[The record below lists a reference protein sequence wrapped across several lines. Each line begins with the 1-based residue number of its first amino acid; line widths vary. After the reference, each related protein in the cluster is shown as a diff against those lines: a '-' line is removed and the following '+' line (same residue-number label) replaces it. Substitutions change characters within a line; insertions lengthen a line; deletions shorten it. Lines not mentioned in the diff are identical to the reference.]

1 MNDKRSRPFDVIVFG
16 ATGFTGKLVVEHL
29 LATYGIDQ
37 QLRWGIAGRDYQKL
51 EAVRSDLHASG
62 ARGSLGTLPLLFG
75 DATDERSLRELVAQT
90 RVVCSTVGPYAKYG
104 SKLVAACVELGT
116 DYCDLAGEA
125 QWIRQMIDQHHEA
138 AAQSGARITHCCG
151 FDSIPSDLGVWFLQ
165 CHAQAT
171 TGTPC
176 TRVALRVE
184 GMSGGTSGG
193 TIASVFSTLAAARE
207 NPEVRALLS
216 DPYALNP
223 SGERSGP
230 DKTESLRST
239 FDPDLGAWVSPFIM
253 AGINTRVV
261 RRSNALLGYPW
272 GKDFRYEEA
281 MLSGGGAPGWLKAQA
296 SSLAWM
302 AFVAGALVAPRALQ
316 RLLPQPGH
324 GPDQARRNEG
334 SFSLL
339 LSGHTPKGTQLRA
352 RVTGERDPGYGT
364 TSRMLGEAAVCLATD
379 VAPDLSGGILT
390 PTAAMAQHLL
400 PRLTQ
405 KAGLRFV
412 VVS

>member
-1 MNDKRSRPFDVIVFG
+1 
-16 ATGFTGKLVVEHL
+16 
-29 LATYGIDQ
+29 
-37 QLRWGIAGRDYQKL
+37 
-51 EAVRSDLHASG
+51 
-62 ARGSLGTLPLLFG
+62 
-75 DATDERSLRELVAQT
+75 
-90 RVVCSTVGPYAKYG
+90 
-104 SKLVAACVELGT
+104 ELGT
-116 DYCDLAGEA
+116 DYCDLAGEV
-125 QWIRQMIDQHHEA
+125 QWIRHMIDQHHQA
-138 AAQSGARITHCCG
+138 AAQSGARIVHSCG

-296 SSLAWM
+296 SS
-302 AFVAGALVAPRALQ
+302 
-316 RLLPQPGH
+316 
-324 GPDQARRNEG
+324 
-334 SFSLL
+334 
-339 LSGHTPKGTQLRA
+339 
-352 RVTGERDPGYGT
+352 
-364 TSRMLGEAAVCLATD
+364 
-379 VAPDLSGGILT
+379 
-390 PTAAMAQHLL
+390 
-400 PRLTQ
+400 
-405 KAGLRFV
+405 
-412 VVS
+412 